1 MIEVDGK
8 SHIIDFGGI
17 WMGLEKLF
25 GNTKW
30 VKIIVVCFFFCQ

>member
-17 WMGLEKLF
+17 WMVLEKIY
-25 GNTKW
+25 GNAEW
-30 VKIIVVCFFFCQ
+30 VKMIVVCFFFCQ